1 MANIDKSSRV
11 FDNEAFRI
19 EFIEEVIARKKE
31 RVSSAIS
38 TDDFSIPE
46 MESVARI
53 FDSYNEP
60 VYKVKMSGPTTK
72 CCATGTCDSIGQ
84 NMGAN
89 DRYCS

>member
-1 MANIDKSSRV
+1 MVNFEKADQV
-11 FDNEAFRI
+11 FDNKSLRI
-19 EFIEEVIARKKE
+19 EFIDEVIAEKKGQ
-31 RVSSAIS
+31 VSSTIS
-38 TDDFSIPE
+38 AADFSLPE
-46 MESVARI
+46 MQSVARI

-89 DRYCS
+89 DRFCS